1 MKKPM
6 NKHLATLEAIA
17 DAAVAVELEEGVPDK
32 ESRVAAAR
40 YHAIVSDRLGE
51 MRRAELAR
59 IAEPSRER
67 RAIRPALLAMARDA
81 LVAEYARL
89 KAAHPELGF
98 AHRKLAEITDDDLR
112 TMIED
117 IYWMVERVS

>member
-17 DAAVAVELEEGVPDK
+17 DAAVAVELEEGVPDR
-32 ESRVAAAR
+32 ESRAAAAR
-40 YHAIVSDRLGE
+40 YHALVSDRLGE

-89 KAAHPELGF
+89 KAAHPGLGF

>member
-1 MKKPM
+1 MKNPM
-6 NKHLATLEAIA
+6 NKHLATLEALA

-32 ESRVAAAR
+32 DSRAAGAR
-40 YHAIVSDRLGE
+40 YHALVSDRLGE

-67 RAIRPALLAMARDA
+67 RPIRPALLGMVRDA

-89 KAAHPELGF
+89 KASHPELGF
-98 AHRKLAEITDDDLR
+98 AHRKLSEITDDDLR

>member
-1 MKKPM
+1 MKKM
-6 NKHLATLEAIA
+6 NKHLATLEALA
-17 DAAVAVELEEGVPDK
+17 DAAVAVELEEGVPDR
-32 ESRVAAAR
+32 ESRAAASR
-40 YHAIVSDRLGE
+40 YHALVTDKLAE
-51 MRRAELAR
+51 MRRAELAQ

-67 RAIRPALLAMARDA
+67 RTVRPSLLGMARDA

-89 KAAHPELGF
+89 KAAHPQLGF
-98 AHRKLAEITDDDLR
+98 AHRKLSEITDDDLR

>member
-1 MKKPM
+1 MNKPM
-6 NKHLATLEAIA
+6 NKHLATLEALA

-32 ESRVAAAR
+32 ESRAAAAR
-40 YHAIVSDRLGE
+40 YHALVHDRLGA

-59 IAEPSRER
+59 IAEPPRER
-67 RAIRPALLAMARDA
+67 RAIRPALLAMAREA

-89 KAAHPELGF
+89 KTAHPALGF
-98 AHRKLAEITDDDLR
+98 AHRKLSEITDDDLR

>member
-1 MKKPM
+1 MKKM
-6 NKHLATLEAIA
+6 NKHLATLEALA
-17 DAAVAVELEEGVPDK
+17 DAAVAVELEEGVPDR
-32 ESRVAAAR
+32 ESRAAANR
-40 YHAIVSDRLGE
+40 YHALVTDKLAE
-51 MRRAELAR
+51 MRRAELAQ

-67 RAIRPALLAMARDA
+67 RTVRASLLGMARDA

-89 KAAHPELGF
+89 KAAHPQFGF

>member
-1 MKKPM
+1 MKNPM
-6 NKHLATLEAIA
+6 NKHLATLEALA

-32 ESRVAAAR
+32 DSRAAGAR
-40 YHAIVSDRLGE
+40 YHALVSDRLGE

-67 RAIRPALLAMARDA
+67 RPIRPALLGMARDA

-89 KAAHPELGF
+89 KASHPELGF
-98 AHRKLAEITDDDLR
+98 AHRKLSEITDDDLR

>member
-6 NKHLATLEAIA
+6 NKHLATLEALA

-32 ESRVAAAR
+32 DSRTAAAR
-40 YHAIVSDRLGE
+40 YHALVSDRLGE

-67 RAIRPALLAMARDA
+67 RPIRPALLGMARDG

-89 KAAHPELGF
+89 KTSHPELGF
-98 AHRKLAEITDDDLR
+98 AHRKLSEITDDDLR

>member
-6 NKHLATLEAIA
+6 NKHLITLEALA

-32 ESRVAAAR
+32 ESRAAAAK
-40 YHAIVSDRLGE
+40 YHALVSDRLGE

-59 IAEPSRER
+59 IAQPSRER
-67 RAIRPALLAMARDA
+67 RTIRPALLAMARDA

-89 KAAHPELGF
+89 KSAHPNLGF

-112 TMIED
+112 TMLED